1 MRVSELN
8 VLLFLNVIAV
18 IILIATLSLSVDN
31 IGFYILTVSV
41 VLGEIV
47 TLISMLFNKKQ

>member
-47 TLISMLFNKKQ
+47 TINIHVIQ